1 MAHQFTLGAECLLA
15 VFTGSLTRADLEAL
29 LAETDR
35 LEKKTGHVPNRLAD
49 FRPTTEFEVNYETIQ
64 ALTSFRRERRFANPF
79 KTALLTANSVQHG
92 YARMFQTLEDNP
104 QIQIRIFS
112 DEAAARSWLARRDG
126 DVIPEPGVGRNSLNP
141 VRIQPGQSTFL

>member
-15 VFTGSLTRADLEAL
+15 IFTGSLTRADLEAL

-35 LEKKTGHVPNRLAD
+35 LEKKTGCVPNRLAD
-49 FRPTTEFEVNYETIQ
+49 FRPTTEFEVNYEIIQ

-79 KTALLTANSVQHG
+79 KTAILTANSVQHG

-112 DEAAARSWLARRDG
+112 DEAAARSWLLLRDC
-126 DVIPEPGVGRNSLNP
+126 DTVPESGVGRNSMNL
-141 VRIQPGQSTFL
+141 V